1 MAGSGRIVIIGAGA
15 TGRGQLGQVAYSA
28 GWAVTYIERDRE
40 LVDVLKRSGRFRV
53 GAGRREGG

>member
-28 GWAVTYIERDRE
+28 GWGVTYIERERA
-40 LVDVLKRSGRFRV
+40 LVDVL
-53 GAGRREGG
+53 